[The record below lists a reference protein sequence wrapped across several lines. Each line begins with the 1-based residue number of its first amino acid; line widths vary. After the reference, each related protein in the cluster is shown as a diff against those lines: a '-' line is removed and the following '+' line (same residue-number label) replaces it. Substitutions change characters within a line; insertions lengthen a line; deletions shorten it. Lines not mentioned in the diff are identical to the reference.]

1 MFDVSLNDTATAAL
15 GAMPERIRAA
25 LVAKAGVLAAKLQAK
40 IEQKLSGEVL
50 QMKSGA
56 LAGSIGVTIEET
68 SGGVVVRLATSADV
82 KYAAIHE
89 FGGVIPPHE
98 IVPDKAK
105 ALAFL
110 VGGKQAFAARVNL
123 PAIAMPERS
132 YMRTSLAEMADDIR
146 DELAATAIEAIQ

>member
-40 IEQKLSGEVL
+40 IGQKLSGEVL

-68 SGGVVVRLATSADV
+68 SGGVGVRLATSADV

-89 FGGVIPPHE
+89 FGGVIPPHQ

>member
-56 LAGSIGVTIEET
+56 LAGSLGVTIEET
-68 SGGVVVRLATSADV
+68 SGGVAVRLATSADV

>member
-1 MFDVSLNDTATAAL
+1 MFDVSLNDTAIAAL

-68 SGGVVVRLATSADV
+68 SGGVAVRLATSADV

>member
-68 SGGVVVRLATSADV
+68 SGGVAVRLATSADV

-89 FGGVIPPHE
+89 FGGVIPPQQ
-98 IVPDKAK
+98 IVPD
-105 ALAFL
+105 
-110 VGGKQAFAARVNL
+110 
-123 PAIAMPERS
+123 
-132 YMRTSLAEMADDIR
+132 
-146 DELAATAIEAIQ
+146 

>member
-40 IEQKLSGEVL
+40 IGQKLSGEVL

-56 LAGSIGVTIEET
+56 LAGSLGVTIEET
-68 SGGVVVRLATSADV
+68 SGGVAVRLATSAGV

-89 FGGVIPPHE
+89 FGGVIPPQQ

>member
-1 MFDVSLNDTATAAL
+1 MFDVALDDTASAAL

-40 IEQKLSGEVL
+40 IGQKLSGDVL

-56 LAGSIGVTIEET
+56 LAGAIGVTIEEFA
-68 SGGVVVRLATSADV
+68 GGVVARIATSPDV

-89 FGGVIPPHE
+89 YGGVIPPHQ
-98 IVPDKAK
+98 IVPDKAR

-110 VGGKQAFAARVNL
+110 VEGKQTFAARVNL
-123 PAIAMPERS
+123 PAIAMPERG
-132 YMRTSLAEMADDIR
+132 YMRTSLVEMADDIR
-146 DELAATAIEAIQ
+146 DALTAAAIETIQ

>member
-1 MFDVSLNDTATAAL
+1 MFDVSLNDTAIAAL

-68 SGGVVVRLATSADV
+68 SGGVAVRLATSADV

-105 ALAFL
+105 TLAFL

-132 YMRTSLAEMADDIR
+132 YIRTSLAEMADDIR

>member
-40 IEQKLSGEVL
+40 IGQMLSGEVL

-68 SGGVVVRLATSADV
+68 SGGVAVRLATSADV
-82 KYAAIHE
+82 KYVAIHE
-89 FGGVIPPHE
+89 FGGVIPPHQ

>member
-68 SGGVVVRLATSADV
+68 SGGVAVRLATSAGV

-89 FGGVIPPHE
+89 FGGVIPPQQ

>member
-25 LVAKAGVLAAKLQAK
+25 LVAKAGVLAAKLRAK

-68 SGGVVVRLATSADV
+68 SAGVAVRLATSPDV

-89 FGGVIPPHE
+89 FGGVIPPHQ

-110 VGGKQAFAARVNL
+110 VGGKQAFTARVNL

-146 DELAATAIEAIQ
+146 DELAATAIEAVQ

>member
-25 LVAKAGVLAAKLQAK
+25 LVAKAGVLAAKLQVK

-68 SGGVVVRLATSADV
+68 SGGVAVRLATSADV

-89 FGGVIPPHE
+89 FGGVIPPQQ

>member
-1 MFDVSLNDTATAAL
+1 
-15 GAMPERIRAA
+15 MPERIRAA

-40 IEQKLSGEVL
+40 IGQKLSGEVL

-68 SGGVVVRLATSADV
+68 SGGVAVRLATSADV

>member
-40 IEQKLSGEVL
+40 IGQKLSGEVL

-56 LAGSIGVTIEET
+56 LAGSLGVTIEET
-68 SGGVVVRLATSADV
+68 SGGVAVRLATSADV

-89 FGGVIPPHE
+89 YGGVIPPHQ

>member
-68 SGGVVVRLATSADV
+68 SGGVAVRLATSADV

-89 FGGVIPPHE
+89 FGGVIPPQQ

>member
-1 MFDVSLNDTATAAL
+1 MFDVSLNDSATAAL

-40 IEQKLSGEVL
+40 IGQKLSGEVL

-68 SGGVVVRLATSADV
+68 SGGVAVRLATSADV

>member
-25 LVAKAGVLAAKLQAK
+25 LVAKAGALAAKLQVK
-40 IEQKLSGEVL
+40 IGQTLSGEVL

-68 SGGVVVRLATSADV
+68 SGGVAVRLATSADV